1 MRPRRTPHEAE
12 KNPTGHITMS
22 DMEQF
27 SDLIGDIY
35 DASLDPALWPGVF
48 MRACNFIGASA
59 ATLASHDMIRR
70 GVTVF
75 YNWGT
80 TPGYEEI
87 YVESSCKINPFFPTA
102 IFFDLETVFAPVPEC
117 VPRDEFCHSRFAKE
131 WVAPQGFIDTLTS
144 NIDKSAISCAGF
156 WVFRRFN
163 EGFADDEMRRRFA
176 LVVPHVRRAL
186 AIGQVI
192 DLAKIEAAALADSL
206 DTLPAG
212 MFLVDASGRIV
223 HANKSGHVMVASGDV
238 LRAAGGRL
246 GAVDS
251 AANQALL
258 DSFASAA
265 NGDAAVGRKGIA
277 VPLRTRG
284 DERYVANVLPLM
296 SGARRTAGI
305 SYHAVA
311 TVFVHRAAFDLPSP
325 PEAIVNEFKLTPR
338 ELRVLFA
345 IVEVGGVPEV
355 AEVLGVSAETVKTHL
370 GRLFEKTDTSR
381 QADLVKLVSAYSNPL
396 LR

>member
-1 MRPRRTPHEAE
+1 VS
-12 KNPTGHITMS
+12 N
-22 DMEQF
+22 
-27 SDLIGDIY
+27 
-35 DASLDPALWPGVF
+35 
-48 MRACNFIGASA
+48 
-59 ATLASHDMIRR
+59 
-70 GVTVF
+70 
-75 YNWGT
+75 
-80 TPGYEEI
+80 
-87 YVESSCKINPFFPTA
+87 
-102 IFFDLETVFAPVPEC
+102 LE
-117 VPRDEFCHSRFAKE
+117 
-131 WVAPQGFIDTLTS
+131 
-144 NIDKSAISCAGF
+144 KSAISCAGF

-223 HANKSGHVMVASGDV
+223 HANKSGHVMVAEADV

-246 GAVDS
+246 AAVDLT
-251 AANQALL
+251 ANQALL

-265 NGDAAVGRKGIA
+265 DGDAAVGRKGIA
-277 VPLRTRG
+277 MSLNTRG
-284 DERYVANVLPLM
+284 GERYVANVLPLT
-296 SGARRTAGI
+296 SGARRKAGI
-305 SYHAVA
+305 SYRAVA
-311 TVFVHRAAFDLPSP
+311 TIFVHRAALDLPSP

-355 AEVLGVSAETVKTHL
+355 AQVLGVSAETVKTHL
-370 GRLFEKTDTSR
+370 GHLFEKTRTSR
-381 QADLVKLVSAYSNPL
+381 QADLVKLVAGFSTPL

>member
-1 MRPRRTPHEAE
+1 
-12 KNPTGHITMS
+12 MS
-22 DMEQF
+22 DIEQF
-27 SDLIGDIY
+27 SNLVGDIY
-35 DASLDPALWPGVF
+35 DAALDPALWPGVF
-48 MRACNFIGASA
+48 MGACNFIGASA
-59 ATLASHDMIRR
+59 ASLASHDMVQR
-70 GVTVF
+70 GTTVF
-75 YNWGT
+75 YNWGFA
-80 TPGYEEI
+80 PGYEKI
-87 YVESSCKINPFFPTA
+87 YVESCCKINPFFPTA

-131 WVAPQGFIDTLTS
+131 WVAPQGFIDTLVS
-144 NIDKSAISCAGF
+144 NLEKSAISCAGF

-223 HANKSGHVMVASGDV
+223 HANKSGHVMVAEADV

-246 GAVDS
+246 AAVDLT
-251 AANQALL
+251 ANQALL

-265 NGDAAVGRKGIA
+265 DGDAAVGRKGIA
-277 VPLRTRG
+277 MSLNTRG
-284 DERYVANVLPLM
+284 GERYVANVLPLT
-296 SGARRTAGI
+296 SGARRKAGI
-305 SYHAVA
+305 SYRAVA
-311 TVFVHRAAFDLPSP
+311 TIFVHRAALDLPSP

-370 GRLFEKTDTSR
+370 GHLFEKTRTSR
-381 QADLVKLVSAYSNPL
+381 QADLVKLVAGFSTPL

>member
-1 MRPRRTPHEAE
+1 
-12 KNPTGHITMS
+12 MS
-22 DMEQF
+22 DIEQF
-27 SDLIGDIY
+27 SGLVGDIY
-35 DASLDPALWPGVF
+35 DAALDPALWPDVF
-48 MRACNFIGASA
+48 MRACDFIGASA
-59 ATLASHDMIRR
+59 ATLASHDMVKR
-70 GVTVF
+70 GTTVF
-75 YNWGT
+75 YNWGI
-80 TPGYEEI
+80 TPGYEKT
-87 YVESSCKINPFFPTA
+87 YVESCCKINPFFPTA

-131 WVAPQGFIDTLTS
+131 WVAPQGFIDTLVS
-144 NIDKSAISCAGF
+144 NLEKSAISCAGF

-223 HANKSGHVMVASGDV
+223 HANKSGHVMVAEGDV

-246 GAVDS
+246 GAADS
-251 AANQALL
+251 TGNQALL
-258 DSFASAA
+258 DSFASAED
-265 NGDAAVGRKGIA
+265 GDIAVGRKGIA
-277 VPLRTRG
+277 VPLRASG
-284 DERYVANVLPLM
+284 GERYVANVLPLM
-296 SGARRTAGI
+296 SGARRKAGI
-305 SYHAVA
+305 SYDAVA
-311 TVFVHRAAFDLPSP
+311 TVFVHRAALDLPSP

-355 AEVLGVSAETVKTHL
+355 AEVLGVSTETVRTHL
-370 GRLFEKTDTSR
+370 GNLFEKTGTAR
-381 QADLVKLVSAYSNPL
+381 QADLVKLVAAFSNPL

>member
-1 MRPRRTPHEAE
+1 
-12 KNPTGHITMS
+12 MS
-22 DMEQF
+22 DIERF
-27 SDLIGDIY
+27 SDLVGDIY
-35 DASLDPALWPGVF
+35 DAALDPALWPGVF
-48 MRACNFIGASA
+48 MEACKFIGASA
-59 ATLASHDMIRR
+59 ATLATHDMVKR
-70 GVTVF
+70 GTTVF
-75 YNWGT
+75 YNWGIA
-80 TPGYEEI
+80 PGYEKI
-87 YVESSCKINPFFPTA
+87 YIESCCKINPFFPTA
-102 IFFDLETVFAPVPEC
+102 IFFDLETVHAPVPEC
-117 VPRDEFCHSRFAKE
+117 VPRNEFCHSRFAKE
-131 WVAPQGFIDTLTS
+131 WVTPQGFIDTLMS
-144 NIDKSAISCAGF
+144 NLEKSAISCAGF

-223 HANKSGHVMVASGDV
+223 HANKSGHVMVAEADV

-246 GAVDS
+246 TALDLS
-251 AANQALL
+251 AKQALL
-258 DSFASAA
+258 DSFASAVD
-265 NGDAAVGRKGIA
+265 GDAAVGRKGVA
-277 VPLRTRG
+277 VPLKTRKG
-284 DERYVANVLPLM
+284 ERYVANVLPLT
-296 SGARRTAGI
+296 SGARRKAGI
-305 SYHAVA
+305 FYSAVA
-311 TVFVHRAAFDLPSP
+311 TVFVHRVAFDLPSP

-338 ELRVLFA
+338 ELGVLFA

-370 GRLFEKTDTSR
+370 GRLFEKTRTSR
-381 QADLVKLVSAYSNPL
+381 QADLVKLVAAFSNPL

>member
-1 MRPRRTPHEAE
+1 
-12 KNPTGHITMS
+12 MS
-22 DMEQF
+22 DIEQF
-27 SDLIGDIY
+27 SGLVGDIY
-35 DASLDPALWPGVF
+35 DAALDPALWPDVF
-48 MRACNFIGASA
+48 MGACNFIGASA
-59 ATLASHDMIRR
+59 ASLASHDMVQR
-70 GVTVF
+70 GTTVF
-75 YNWGT
+75 YNWGFA
-80 TPGYEEI
+80 PGYEKI
-87 YVESSCKINPFFPTA
+87 YVESCCKINPFFPTA
-102 IFFDLETVFAPVPEC
+102 IFFDLEAVFAPVPEC

-131 WVAPQGFIDTLTS
+131 WVAPQGFIDTLVS
-144 NIDKSAISCAGF
+144 NLEKSAISCAGF

-223 HANKSGHVMVASGDV
+223 HANKSGHVMVAEADV

-246 GAVDS
+246 AAVDLT
-251 AANQALL
+251 ANQALL

-265 NGDAAVGRKGIA
+265 DGDATVGRKGIA
-277 VPLRTRG
+277 MSLNTRG
-284 DERYVANVLPLM
+284 GERYVANVLPLT
-296 SGARRTAGI
+296 SGARRKAGI
-305 SYHAVA
+305 SYRAVA
-311 TVFVHRAAFDLPSP
+311 TIFVHRAALDLPSP
-325 PEAIVNEFKLTPR
+325 PEAIVSEFKLTPR

-370 GRLFEKTDTSR
+370 GHLFEKTRTSR
-381 QADLVKLVSAYSNPL
+381 QADLVKLVAAFSNPL
-396 LR
+396 LRGS